1 LRNNDYFKSNLKPRK
16 MAKKAKK
23 EENHLQVLVDKLKD
37 PKHKQLVQTNR
48 LKKKRRNNA
57 KN

>member
-1 LRNNDYFKSNLKPRK
+1 

-23 EENHLQVLVDKLKD
+23 EENHLQVLVNKLKD
-37 PKHKQLVQTNR
+37 PNNKLLVQSNR
-48 LKKKRRNNA
+48 MKKKRRNNA

>member
-1 LRNNDYFKSNLKPRK
+1 
-16 MAKKAKK
+16 MAKKAKI
-23 EENHLQVLVDKLKD
+23 EENPLQKLVDKLKD
-37 PKHKQLVQTNR
+37 PKRKVLVQGNR

>member
-1 LRNNDYFKSNLKPRK
+1 

-23 EENHLQVLVDKLKD
+23 EENHLQKLVDNLKD
-37 PKHKQLVQTNR
+37 PKKKLLVQGNR

-57 KN
+57 KS